1 MARLPE
7 RRLPL
12 RYPYERI
19 IEQLMLTA
27 ILVEDMNDAL
37 ALLKRD
43 IGAYHPEIEIIDT
56 AQSVVEA
63 AKVLR
68 KQEPDLLFLDIMLG
82 DGTGFDILEIFPNL
96 KSKIIFVTASDEF
109 ALRAFKFAAIDY
121 VLKPYSQ
128 EDLGAAIARAKEQLR
143 PNGERLRI
151 LKDTLSAPQ
160 QKPDKISLHTLDKI
174 IIVSLDDIVRC
185 ESDSNNTIF
194 HLQDTR
200 KIFVTKTLKYFSD
213 MLQGYGFLRIHQ
225 SHLVNLQC
233 ISAFIKTDGGYL
245 MLKNGE
251 NVPVSV
257 RKKAAVIEILDT
269 MHR

>member
-1 MARLPE
+1 
-7 RRLPL
+7 
-12 RYPYERI
+12 
-19 IEQLMLTA
+19 MLTA
-27 ILVEDMNDAL
+27 IIIEDMSDAL
-37 ALLKRD
+37 ALLRED
-43 IGAYHPEIEIIDT
+43 IETRHPEIEIIAT

-68 KQEPDLLFLDIMLG
+68 KNEPDILFLDIMLG
-82 DGTGFDILEIFPNL
+82 DGTGFDILEIFPGL

-109 ALRAFKFAAIDY
+109 AIRAFRFAAIDY
-121 VLKPYSQ
+121 VLKPYSHS
-128 EDLGAAIARAKEQLR
+128 DLGLAINRAKEQLQ
-143 PNGERLRI
+143 PNKERLRI
-151 LKDTLSAPQ
+151 LKDTLAAPE
-160 QKPDKISLHTLDKI
+160 QKPDKISLHTLDQI

-194 HLQDTR
+194 HLQDKR
-200 KIFVTKTLKYFSD
+200 KIFVTKTLKYFSE
-213 MLQGYGFLRIHQ
+213 MLQGYDFLRIHQ

-233 ISAFIKTDGGYL
+233 ISAYIKTDGGYL

-257 RKKAAVIEILDT
+257 RKKTEVIEILNR

>member
-1 MARLPE
+1 
-7 RRLPL
+7 
-12 RYPYERI
+12 
-19 IEQLMLTA
+19 MLTA
-27 ILVEDMNDAL
+27 IIVEDLKDAL
-37 ALLKRD
+37 ELLKKD
-43 IGAYHPEIEIIDT
+43 IETHHEDITIVDT

-68 KQEPDLLFLDIMLG
+68 KTQPDILFLDIMLG
-82 DGTGFDILEIFPNL
+82 DGTGFDILEIFPEL

-109 ALRAFKFAAIDY
+109 AIKAFKFAAIDY
-121 VLKPYSQ
+121 VLKPYANDELAQAIERAKQQIQPSQ
-128 EDLGAAIARAKEQLR
+128 E
-143 PNGERLRI
+143 RLDI
-151 LKDTLSAPQ
+151 LKRTLTSPE

-174 IIVSLDDIVRC
+174 IIVNLNDIVRC
-185 ESDSNNTIF
+185 ESDSNNTMF
-194 HLQDTR
+194 HLKDGK

-213 MLQGYGFLRIHQ
+213 MLKPHEFLRIHQ
-225 SHLVNLQC
+225 SHLVNLKY

-257 RKKAAVIEILDT
+257 RKKAEVIDILDQ